1 MEPVDFDDWLDLGS
15 REDNLVNTYRIVTIF
30 YTEPSTCTAISSW
43 FSLQP
48 FELCIVVSITQTGK
62 PRLRKIGNTNSH
74 RASECRYANPNL
86 SDFSKDSALN
96 SLCLLPNS
104 SRVTSLVSQVIDGSV
119 GLLRLWTSRVGR
131 WWILFWTFQLEMPL
145 GHPCMDV

>member
-74 RASECRYANPNL
+74 SQWVPLCEPQSVWLLY
-86 SDFSKDSALN
+86 KDSALN